1 MIKNQPK
8 WTMAYMDI
16 HYPHRWTRSY
26 WSVPFAFLKTLD
38 FLSAQTA
45 KRLTGNGPATSAPI
59 KWMMLI
65 KRRRKPAL
73 TKN

>member
-16 HYPHRWTRSY
+16 HYPIAGAIIL
-26 WSVPFAFLKTLD
+26 VGAIAFLKTLD

-45 KRLTGNGPATSAPI
+45 KRLLEMAGDQCPDQMDDAD
-59 KWMMLI
+59 
-65 KRRRKPAL
+65 
-73 TKN
+73 